1 METGCSKSME
11 CKSWKTLC
19 NILACFSLFHAFE
32 SWISFAYH
40 NPSNSNYSNT
50 VSKCRWIRN
59 FATTSPGLQ
68 IELVILQDNIQDNI
82 HVHEKLDPLGEGM
95 QMQTRTTSNIKNF
108 KQGIPVEAFPK
119 PIWSDSL
126 LLYSLGFDVTPAQ
139 NHSYNAEDLEH
150 R

>member
-1 METGCSKSME
+1 MLIT
-11 CKSWKTLC
+11 THL
-19 NILACFSLFHAFE
+19 IQT
-32 SWISFAYH
+32 
-40 NPSNSNYSNT
+40 YSNT

-68 IELVILQDNIQDNI
+68 IGLVILQDNIQDNI

-119 PIWSDSL
+119 PI
-126 LLYSLGFDVTPAQ
+126 
-139 NHSYNAEDLEH
+139 
-150 R
+150 